1 MRGGARLHVSV
12 HSEAKL
18 HKNHDIQCSR
28 YKEIRISLRQRHK
41 KRKEAW
47 IGASF
52 LFLISLKR
60 ACLTF
65 RGARQILLTSCGPWH
80 DVMQAHDDRSST
92 AFSGGN
98 HACLHAFC
106 CAAGMFFSLSY
117 PIFYLY
123 LLSLFPKA
131 VQGMGTINP
140 QSKRFRAAKLRILFE
155 TTKHSATFSF
165 FFFSYQRQNSH
176 ADTTIPHSC

>member
-117 PIFYLY
+117 PIF
-123 LLSLFPKA
+123 LFVFIVSFSKSCSRYGHNKP
-131 VQGMGTINP
+131 TI
-140 QSKRFRAAKLRILFE
+140 QKISGCKI
-155 TTKHSATFSF
+155 THSF
-165 FFFSYQRQNSH
+165 
-176 ADTTIPHSC
+176 